1 MSDRRIPLF
10 LGRVSYRQR
19 RLADAARLLPIF
31 GAVLMGMP
39 LLWPQ
44 GGAEGT
50 PSTSVAM
57 IYVFGCWAVLSLAAA
72 ALAAV
77 LTPDAD
83 KDLSDALSA
92 EAGDTLADRGAEAA
106 RRPMPG
112 PVADTPNDTSADR
125 SADPG
130 ASKTASPTP
139 RTPEGL

>member
-31 GAVLMGMP
+31 GAVLMGVP
-39 LLWPQ
+39 L
-44 GGAEGT
+44 
-50 PSTSVAM
+50 
-57 IYVFGCWAVLSLAAA
+57 
-72 ALAAV
+72 

-112 PVADTPNDTSADR
+112 PVTDTPNDTSADT

-130 ASKTASPTP
+130 ASKTANPTP